1 MARKIKLKFNAKLI
15 KKKAKKN
22 LISSSKRCRFCA
34 DEKLKVTIDY
44 KNSSLLKSFLI
55 DCGKILPSRIS
66 GNCHA
71 CQKRVTSAIKFS
83 RAMALIP
90 FCAH

>member
-1 MARKIKLKFNAKLI
+1 MAKKIKLKFNAKLL

-22 LISSSKRCRFCA
+22 LISLSKRCRFCF
-34 DEKLKVTIDY
+34 DENLKKTIDY
-44 KNSSLLKSFLI
+44 KNASLLKNFLI

-66 GNCHA
+66 GNCHS
-71 CQKRVTSAIKFS
+71 CQKKISSAIKFS

-90 FCAH
+90 FCAN